1 METEVL
7 EAAAE
12 EEVDDPLGIC
22 CGMPFLLH
30 VAIVALSLPCL
41 LIGIVLVQ
49 FNDDSAQISGK
60 LLMSFSVPMLTF
72 GGLGMFLIL
81 RASGNSVV
89 GALQLE
95 KRYVD
100 RTIEKRRESL
110 KMHLEDVNML
120 GSIKT
125 KKKTRV
131 DIEVKELGLKLHSNG
146 AM

>member
-1 METEVL
+1 
-7 EAAAE
+7 
-12 EEVDDPLGIC
+12 
-22 CGMPFLLH
+22 
-30 VAIVALSLPCL
+30 
-41 LIGIVLVQ
+41 
-49 FNDDSAQISGK
+49 
-60 LLMSFSVPMLTF
+60 MSFSVPMLTF

-125 KKKTRV
+125 KKRTRV

>member
-1 METEVL
+1 
-7 EAAAE
+7 
-12 EEVDDPLGIC
+12 
-22 CGMPFLLH
+22 
-30 VAIVALSLPCL
+30 
-41 LIGIVLVQ
+41 
-49 FNDDSAQISGK
+49 
-60 LLMSFSVPMLTF
+60 
-72 GGLGMFLIL
+72 MFLIL

-95 KRYVD
+95 IQNVD

-125 KKKTRV
+125 KKRTRV

>member
-1 METEVL
+1 
-7 EAAAE
+7 
-12 EEVDDPLGIC
+12 
-22 CGMPFLLH
+22 
-30 VAIVALSLPCL
+30 
-41 LIGIVLVQ
+41 
-49 FNDDSAQISGK
+49 
-60 LLMSFSVPMLTF
+60 MSFSVPMLIF

-81 RASGNSVV
+81 RASGNSLV

-95 KRYVD
+95 IQHVD

-125 KKKTRV
+125 KKRTRV